1 MDSELEL
8 WVIARAGGIVSAQ
21 SAWKQA
27 LEYSISAGWSASE
40 IQFFGD
46 RFQNAASLSKLCE
59 SASLKEER
67 PEGSLRELIEARSDS
82 SRFSLD
88 EWISALEILLQYLI
102 KEGRKA
108 DLATQLGYLNCS
120 AEYLAKGVSPLS
132 FPVAVEGFIDQFG
145 FEG

>member
-8 WVIARAGGIVSAQ
+8 WVVARAGGIVSAQ

-27 LEYSISAGWSASE
+27 VEYSISAGWSVSE
-40 IQFFGD
+40 IRFYGD
-46 RFQNAASLSKLCE
+46 RFQNATSLSKLCE
-59 SASLKEER
+59 SATLEE
-67 PEGSLRELIEARSDS
+67 EGSEVSVRELIAARSDS

-108 DLATQLGYLNCS
+108 ELTTQLGYLNCS
-120 AEYLAKGVSPLS
+120 AEYLEMGVSPLS
-132 FPVAVEGFIDQFG
+132 FPAAVEEFIDQFG